1 MSWSSDV
8 KSVGK
13 ERALAVHGKPDLAVP
28 RSSLTDGGTASLW
41 QGISPSYITS
51 PPPSSP
57 RAGIGAALTGLSSG
71 LLLKT
76 HTWQRM
82 EAIL

>member
-13 ERALAVHGKPDLAVP
+13 ERALAIHRKLDLAIP
-28 RSSLTDGGTASLW
+28 RSSLTDGGTTSLW
-41 QGISPSYITS
+41 QGTSPSYITS
-51 PPPSSP
+51 PPSSP
-57 RAGIGAALTGLSSG
+57 RAGIRDALTRLLSG

-76 HTWQRM
+76 HTWQHV
-82 EAIL
+82 EVIL